1 MPLRLIDTAS
11 RRSALS
17 FSIILTS
24 SASDAAWDPSHDL
37 SALNLPLTASRITS
51 RSRVASN

>member
-11 RRSALS
+11 QRSALS
-17 FSIILTS
+17 FSIILAS

-37 SALNLPLTASRITS
+37 SALNLSLTASRITS
-51 RSRVASN
+51 RSRDASN